1 MILPM
6 RRLMETRVPDG
17 HCLHRIFARGCDATT
32 ELSVYVHGPLTED
45 KDSVGVPTDAVWRI
59 GGSDA
64 PDRYL
69 RIKGGVHT
77 LEKLL
82 STYLIMDGT
91 FCPFTFDMQK
101 SLERLAS
108 DVRYT
113 HERGHHKRD
122 QMWSCELLPVCARP
136 QTRHPRES
144 LIMGIPQRTL
154 KSGLCWYGSMW
165 YAVLTPRALRRT
177 FRRFARASDPAV
189 ARALDEILQSPATAE
204 RVRRHLYA
212 TYSIGDDPDQD
223 PRMDG
228 QNGYKQLTSVFDALG
243 VPYRTYVLEKGGV
256 VVLAKE
262 ARVDARIG
270 DGIASDVAIAGL
282 RCPYNHRVPPF
293 SFDANG
299 YTFELQSGLVGNQ
312 ECGHQTALSSC
323 SDGSWWS
330 AYDTDLVTMDVGP
343 ISFQMKE
350 KDPLLMWAAYEKSTL
365 VSKRTTTT
373 KYCDMNAVNRTQ
385 EGLLQ
390 MMDGAEPSTRLARV
404 HADWLYVGR
413 RAPHDQSARR
423 GALQTAT
430 AS

>member
-6 RRLMETRVPDG
+6 RRLMHTRVPDG
-17 HCLHRIFARGCDATT
+17 HCLHRIFARGCDATA
-32 ELSVYVHGPLTED
+32 ELSVYVHGPLSED
-45 KDSVGVPTDAVWRI
+45 RDYIGVPMDAVWRI
-59 GGSDA
+59 AGSNA

-69 RIKGGVHT
+69 RIKGGIHT
-77 LEKLL
+77 LQKLL

-91 FCPFTFDMQK
+91 FCPFTFNMQN
-101 SLERLAS
+101 SIERLAS
-108 DVRYT
+108 DVQYT
-113 HERGHHKRD
+113 HERGHHRRD
-122 QMWSCELLPVCARP
+122 QMWSCELLPVCAHSR
-136 QTRHPRES
+136 TSHPRES

-177 FRRFARASDPAV
+177 FRKFAHASDPAV

-204 RVRRHLYA
+204 HVRRHLYA

-223 PRMDG
+223 PRLDG

-243 VPYRTYVLEKGGV
+243 VPHRTYVLHKGGAV
-256 VVLAKE
+256 VPVKE
-262 ARVDARIG
+262 EGAVDVRFG
-270 DGIASDVAIAGL
+270 DDGSADVAIAGL

-293 SFDANG
+293 SFDADG

-312 ECGHQTALSSC
+312 ECGHQTALSRC

-330 AYDTDLVTMDVGP
+330 AYDADLVTMDVGP
-343 ISFQMKE
+343 ISFRMTD

-365 VSKRTTTT
+365 VSKRTAST
-373 KYCDMNAVNRTQ
+373 KFCDMNAVNRTQ
-385 EGLLQ
+385 EALVQ

-413 RAPHDQSARR
+413 RSRHGQSARW
-423 GALQTAT
+423 GAL
-430 AS
+430 